1 MFRILILFVVLFAFT
16 TCKSTQKVVST
27 QKVETKTVKTTDIV
41 KLDTT
46 IVIPAEKVSLFIPVE
61 KAPTKRSVTPKVYT
75 RKQGRATVTVKVD
88 STGTTTT
95 ASCDSI
101 VKELNYY
108 KIKVKE
114 MSNIVS
120 EIKTK
125 EETKKGFSFFE
136 LILYITAVAIVSF
149 VAGYLLRTFKII

>member
-1 MFRILILFVVLFAFT
+1 MFRKLILILLIFAFT
-16 TCKSTQKVVST
+16 ACKSTKKVVTNS
-27 QKVETKTVKTTDIV
+27 KVETKTVKTTDIV

-46 IVIPAEKVSLFIPVE
+46 IFIPEEKVSLFIPIE
-61 KAPTKRSVTPKVYT
+61 KSKIKNSVSPKVYT
-75 RKQGRATVTVKVD
+75 QTKGRATVTVKID

-114 MSNIVS
+114 MTDVIS
-120 EIKTK
+120 ETKTK

-136 LILYITAVAIVSF
+136 LLLYITAVAIVSF
-149 VAGYLLRTFKII
+149 VAGYLLKTVKKF